1 MMRGNESIEAP
12 PTFCQVSGPALPAP
26 TCARVR
32 IPALIA
38 TACGRS
44 LLQVPGCNIDLRMMK
59 LYYQKTRLCHNHI
72 KALVL
77 VVHDG
82 PPQRFCQQCCK
93 LHPTIEFDGD
103 KR

>member
-12 PTFCQVSGPALPAP
+12 PTFCQVSGPTLPP
-26 TCARVR
+26 PLARGYGS
-32 IPALIA
+32 PPLS
-38 TACGRS
+38 ACGRS

-77 VVHDG
+77 VVDHDG